1 MSGRLES
8 VWSDPDLE
16 VREQE
21 PLHRHTTMGVGG
33 PARYWVEIRS
43 ERALKIILQTLQ
55 ETTLPRYVL
64 GGGSDTLFTD
74 EGFQGVVLH
83 PSGARDL
90 NIHHNE
96 MVVGAGW
103 VLSRVIQHAARTGL
117 SGMEEL
123 YGIPGT
129 LGGAVAKNAGAFGR
143 EIAELVSWIEVYR
156 WDGSFHRISG
166 DEAGFVYRDSQVR
179 REGVIWRVALQL
191 RPGNPDAI
199 RQQMNNI
206 YARRTRSQ
214 PYGFRSSGCIFRNPP
229 GDSAGRILD
238 QMGLKGYRVGG
249 VWVSRRHANF
259 LVHRG
264 EARARDVLDLIRE
277 IRQRVQRERGISL
290 HPEVVLVGPRGE
302 EPW

>member
-1 MSGRLES
+1 
-8 VWSDPDLE
+8 
-16 VREQE
+16 
-21 PLHRHTTMGVGG
+21 
-33 PARYWVEIRS
+33 VEIRS
-43 ERALKIILQTLQ
+43 ERALKTVLKTLQ

-90 NIHHNE
+90 NIQHNE

-103 VLSRVIQHAARTGL
+103 TLSRVIQHAARAGL

-166 DEAGFVYRDSQVR
+166 DEAGFVYRDSLVR
-179 REGVIWRVALQL
+179 REGVIWRVALHL

-199 RQQMNNI
+199 RQQMDNI

-264 EARARDVLDLIRE
+264 EARARDVLELIRE
-277 IRQRVQRERGISL
+277 IQQRVQRERGISL